1 MILMQFFTNS
11 LALSLVVAAFG
22 DELNATA
29 AHDASSE
36 HVAVE
41 LLLCREL
48 EDVEG
53 VLGVHQLFVIIDG
66 LDLHLALGDVD
77 VVEGIS
83 ADAALC
89 TKTSFTD
96 AFTKGLLQ
104 LVEDVVGPLHSLLL
118 RDTGL
123 LQQVAH
129 NVTASQLSGS

>member
-1 MILMQFFTNS
+1 MRPFFTNS

-22 DELNATA
+22 YELYTTA

-48 EDVEG
+48 EDVEC
-53 VLGVHQLFVIIDG
+53 VLSVHQLFVVIDG
-66 LDLHLALGDVD
+66 LNLHLALGDVD

-83 ADAALC
+83 TDATLCTEATLADAL
-89 TKTSFTD
+89 SE
-96 AFTKGLLQ
+96 GLLQ
-104 LVEDVVGPLHSLLL
+104 LVEDMVGSFHRLLF

-123 LQQVAH
+123 LEQVAH
-129 NVTASQLSGS
+129 DVATSQLSRS

>member
-1 MILMQFFTNS
+1 MRPFFTNS

-22 DELNATA
+22 YELYTTA

-48 EDVEG
+48 EDVEC
-53 VLGVHQLFVIIDG
+53 VLSVHQLLVVIDR

-83 ADAALC
+83 TDAALC
-89 TKTSFTD
+89 TKPSFAD
-96 AFTKGLLQ
+96 AITIRLLQ
-104 LVEDVVGPLHSLLL
+104 LVEDVVGPLHRLLF

-123 LQQVAH
+123 LKQVAE
-129 NVTASQLSGS
+129 NLYLIFI